1 MDENALDKDELVFGR
16 LDFNLL
22 DVDLLANI
30 LDALNRRIFANVEAF
45 PTNPIKPGS
54 YEEGNTQIFKE
65 GEWYIFRNFD
75 NRIVE
80 ITVGENSQTQMQ
92 LNQAGSNVTLYTQE
106 NASDSLIII
115 NQN

>member
-1 MDENALDKDELVFGR
+1 MVFGR

-30 LDALNRRIFANVEAF
+30 LDALNRRMFANVEAF

-80 ITVGENSQTQMQ
+80 ITVGENSQTQIQ
-92 LNQAGSNVTLYTQE
+92 LNQAGSNVTLHTQE